1 MENDV
6 RQTIG
11 VNATFLPIVQELFT
25 SRQKAALLFED
36 SGVTRANGFIKE
48 LYEKDGNQVIRLD
61 NDLEIALKDIYAVNG
76 TFASDYSEC

>member
-1 MENDV
+1 MEKDV

-11 VNATFLPIVQELFT
+11 VKASFLPIVQELFT
-25 SRQKAALLFED
+25 SGQKAAVLYED

-48 LYEKDGNQVIRLD
+48 LFEKDGNQMIRLD
-61 NDLEIALKDIYAVNG
+61 NDLVIAVKDIYAING